1 MAFHCMEI
9 SFPLDWQAPLWRSK
23 PGSFFADVIGHEG
36 PGSLNSYLKDK
47 GWITGLVSGQQA
59 LARGFAMFRV
69 TLYMT
74 AAGFRKWLA
83 CLLP

>member
-9 SFPLDWQAPLWRSK
+9 SFPLDWQPPLWQFK
-23 PGSFFADVIGHEG
+23 PSSFLADLIGHEG
-36 PGSLNSYLKDK
+36 PGSLHSYLKDK
-47 GWITGLVSGQQA
+47 GWITGLISGQQG

-74 AAGFRKWLA
+74 ADGFGK
-83 CLLP
+83 CL